1 MRQIAC
7 TPTRNRRWALEF
19 SVACMKQQ
27 TIKPDLWIIYDNSD
41 TPEQSWKDIQ
51 MMEIGIPIVYTTM
64 STGKIPIGAMRNK
77 CLQHALKEDAD
88 YILFWDDDDYYPPQ
102 RIEENIRAL
111 EKNPSADISASSK
124 MYLLLTQENVL
135 MTTGPFHEKHGTAAT
150 VCIRSSYAKQHT
162 FDDTK
167 ERGEEITFTKGWK
180 ANLVQVDNPDTMIV
194 VMGHARNT
202 VDKSDLLRRPSMYN
216 AKIVNQD
223 NGCMA
228 FRSRW
233 NPSPEVWGLMKQ
245 TFFA

>member
-1 MRQIAC
+1 MIIAC

-27 TIKPDLWIIYDNSD
+27 IVKPDIWIVYDNSD
-41 TPEQSWKDIQ
+41 TPEQSWKDIET
-51 MMEIGIPIVYTTM
+51 MDFGIPIVYVIVPIRAT
-64 STGKIPIGAMRNK
+64 PIGAMRNK
-77 CLQHALKEDAD
+77 CMQHALKENAE

-111 EKNPSADISASSK
+111 EKNALADISGSSTLH
-124 MYLLLTQENVL
+124 LLLTRENVL
-135 MTTGPFHEKHGTAAT
+135 MTTGPFHERHGTAAT
-150 VCIRSSYAKQHT
+150 FCIRSSYAKQNT

-167 ERGEEITFTKGWK
+167 EKGEEITFTKEWK
-180 ANLVQVDNPDTMIV
+180 ANLVQVDNPETMIV

-216 AKIVNQD
+216 AKIMNQD

-228 FRSRW
+228 FRARW